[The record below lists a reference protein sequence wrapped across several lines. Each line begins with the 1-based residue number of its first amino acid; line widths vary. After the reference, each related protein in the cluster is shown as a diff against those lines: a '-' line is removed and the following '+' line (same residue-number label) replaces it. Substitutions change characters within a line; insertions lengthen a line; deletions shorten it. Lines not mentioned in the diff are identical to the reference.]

1 MSEEPQI
8 CELLNNIPLTTML
21 AGPFM
26 ALFANITD
34 LQVSLHVLDRLI
46 LGQIDALVDIV
57 KSVFRGQK

>member
-8 CELLNNIPLTTML
+8 CELLKNIPLTTML

-34 LQVSLHVLDRLI
+34 IQVSLHVLDRLV
-46 LGQIDALVDIV
+46 LGRTDALTDII